1 MASIL
6 KVNEIQHT
14 GGTSAMT
21 IASNGI
27 VNPKACVFQMYSSAV
42 QSIPTSTETTYAW
55 NVTTFDTNSIVDLSN
70 NRVVIT
76 SDTAGLWFLSFTSR
90 LKNSAPPRHINYIKV
105 NNNVAVMFE
114 QYSEGGAVTSGSSS
128 CTASGLV
135 SLSSGDVVIGRLYM
149 DHGSSRDTETGISA
163 ARLEGYRIGTV

>member
-27 VNPKACVFQMYSSAV
+27 VNPKACAFQMYSSVA
-42 QSIPTSTETTYAW
+42 QSISNGTETTYAF
-55 NVTTFDTNSIVDLSN
+55 NVTTFDTNSIIDLSN

-90 LKNSAPPRHINYIKV
+90 LNSSAPPRHINYIKV
-105 NNNVAVMFE
+105 GSTTPIMFE

-135 SLSSGDVVIGRLYM
+135 SLASGDVVIGRLYM
-149 DHGSSRDTETGISA
+149 DHGGNRYTETGISA
-163 ARLEGYRIGTV
+163 GRLEGYRIGTV